1 MKSRP
6 LWFGFADPTG
16 DGVWLEGNT
25 LRFRFEGR
33 SGALIRRDEAAL
45 PGPHNTEN
53 MAAAAAAALAVGIPE
68 RAIAKALREFRGL
81 PHRLPT
87 EGELHGGRHV
97 KGSKAPHAAALEP
110 DLESLTEPGNPAP
123 RRPVKVRAFAC
134 TPSL

>member
-53 MAAAAAAALAVGIPE
+53 MAAAAAAALAVGVSQ
-68 RAIAKALREFRGL
+68 RGVAQTLREFRGP
-81 PHRLPT
+81 PHPPPT
-87 EGELHGGRHV
+87 RGGIHEGGG
-97 KGSKAPHAAALEP
+97 GE
-110 DLESLTEPGNPAP
+110 ESQT
-123 RRPVKVRAFAC
+123 
-134 TPSL
+134 